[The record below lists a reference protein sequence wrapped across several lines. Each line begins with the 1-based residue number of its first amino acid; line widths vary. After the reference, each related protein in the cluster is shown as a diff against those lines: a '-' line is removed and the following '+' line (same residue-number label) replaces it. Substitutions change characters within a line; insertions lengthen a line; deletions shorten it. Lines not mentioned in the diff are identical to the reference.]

1 VSLAG
6 ERRLRRLRR
15 WRRDDGGSVSIEIMV
30 LFPALL
36 TLFLLL
42 LQVGFWWHARAIA
55 LSAAREGVSSG
66 RLENAPAGAGDA
78 AARTFVA
85 NNGGG
90 ALLDWNVSE
99 ADSGER
105 VQVTVTGQPMRILP
119 LPGIDWA
126 ISQTAVGARER
137 FTHPGD
143 R

>member
-1 VSLAG
+1 
-6 ERRLRRLRR
+6 
-15 WRRDDGGSVSIEIMV
+15 MV

-42 LQVGFWWHARAIA
+42 LQVGFWWHARAVA

-66 RLENAPAGAGDA
+66 RLENAPAGSGDA
-78 AARTFVA
+78 AARAFVA

-90 ALLDWNVSE
+90 ALQDWDVSE
-99 ADSGER
+99 ADSGEQVR
-105 VQVTVTGQPMRILP
+105 VTVTGKPMHILP

-126 ISQTAVGARER
+126 ISQTAVGSRER